1 MLEGNINILEQA
13 ILLTEEEY
21 FKKLNEE
28 KYEETLER
36 IREIVSKSLTAF
48 ADMTKEVISR
58 ITFSNLLSNFNDNIE
73 EGMNNENKT
82 NINCLSLFYLTPY
95 RKPYKIKK
103 N

>member
-13 ILLTEEEY
+13 ILLTEEED

-48 ADMTKEVISR
+48 ADMIKEVISR

-73 EGMNNENKT
+73 ECKNNE
-82 NINCLSLFYLTPY
+82 
-95 RKPYKIKK
+95 
-103 N
+103 

>member
-36 IREIVSKSLTAF
+36 IRQIVSKSVTAF
-48 ADMTKEVISR
+48 ADMIKEVISR

-73 EGMNNENKT
+73 EGENNE
-82 NINCLSLFYLTPY
+82 
-95 RKPYKIKK
+95 
-103 N
+103 

>member
-13 ILLTEEEY
+13 ILLTEEED

-48 ADMTKEVISR
+48 VDMIKEVISR

-73 EGMNNENKT
+73 EGENNE
-82 NINCLSLFYLTPY
+82 
-95 RKPYKIKK
+95 
-103 N
+103 

>member
-13 ILLTEEEY
+13 ILLTEEED

-28 KYEETLER
+28 KYEKTLER

-48 ADMTKEVISR
+48 VDMIKEVISR

-73 EGMNNENKT
+73 EGENNE
-82 NINCLSLFYLTPY
+82 
-95 RKPYKIKK
+95 
-103 N
+103 

>member
-48 ADMTKEVISR
+48 ADMIKEVISR

-73 EGMNNENKT
+73 EGENNE
-82 NINCLSLFYLTPY
+82 
-95 RKPYKIKK
+95 
-103 N
+103 

>member
-36 IREIVSKSLTAF
+36 IREIVSKSLTAI
-48 ADMTKEVISR
+48 ADMINEVTSR
-58 ITFSNLLSNFNDNIE
+58 ITFSDLLSNFNDNIE
-73 EGMNNENKT
+73 EGENNE
-82 NINCLSLFYLTPY
+82 
-95 RKPYKIKK
+95 
-103 N
+103 

>member
-13 ILLTEEEY
+13 ILLTEEED

-48 ADMTKEVISR
+48 ADMIKEVISR

-73 EGMNNENKT
+73 EGENNE
-82 NINCLSLFYLTPY
+82 
-95 RKPYKIKK
+95 
-103 N
+103 

>member
-13 ILLTEEEY
+13 ILLTVEEY

-48 ADMTKEVISR
+48 ADMIKEVISR

-73 EGMNNENKT
+73 EGKNNE
-82 NINCLSLFYLTPY
+82 
-95 RKPYKIKK
+95 
-103 N
+103 

>member
-13 ILLTEEEY
+13 ILLTEEED

-48 ADMTKEVISR
+48 VDMIKEVTSR

-73 EGMNNENKT
+73 EGENNE
-82 NINCLSLFYLTPY
+82 
-95 RKPYKIKK
+95 
-103 N
+103 